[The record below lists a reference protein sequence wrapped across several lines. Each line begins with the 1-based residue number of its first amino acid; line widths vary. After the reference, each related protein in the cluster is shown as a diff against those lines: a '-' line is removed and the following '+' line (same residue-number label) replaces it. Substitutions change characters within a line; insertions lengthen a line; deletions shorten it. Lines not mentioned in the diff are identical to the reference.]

1 MSESSR
7 PRGLARDLAVN
18 TLHAA
23 SGRVAAVLVWL
34 FFTPMILRGL
44 GKDGFGV
51 WALFF
56 TLTGQLAALDFG
68 LVQATLRHVAA
79 ARERGDHA
87 EAGAFATLGLAG
99 YVLLG
104 VLCAVG
110 LVALSD
116 PILAWLHIPPG
127 QIEVARF
134 ALRLGAPVFVL
145 AGFANVVMAVAQG
158 YGRFD
163 VANGIVLTLTAQHA
177 IGIPIVMHNGW
188 GLRGLIANVAIGW
201 ALGLVLGLA
210 LLPRAARGFRWTWPE
225 RASRLVREM
234 ARFGGPM
241 QMTSLLWTIN
251 LSADKLLLSRYV
263 ALAAVTTYELGARVA
278 NSAFTFPQL
287 MLAAV
292 LPTATALHTS
302 RRAARLRELH
312 DRAGRYL
319 LAAVAIFLAV
329 LVGCS
334 DRLYET
340 WLGPGHDGAA
350 LVLRWIA
357 VAFALLLA
365 SGPGSVIARAIG
377 RTELETWYHVLSLA
391 LHLALSLLLLPRIGL
406 PGALIGSVVGNFAGT
421 ALFIT
426 LVARV
431 MSWPA
436 LVLLV
441 RPHGVPLLAAL
452 AGAAAG
458 WGLDHA
464 LPHAHGALAW
474 TLLALSG
481 LAAALASA
489 AVTLITRY
497 IRWRELRAII
507 QPVI

>member
-292 LPTATALHTS
+292 LPTATAAS
-302 RRAARLRELH
+302 R
-312 DRAGRYL
+312 
-319 LAAVAIFLAV
+319 
-329 LVGCS
+329 
-334 DRLYET
+334 
-340 WLGPGHDGAA
+340 
-350 LVLRWIA
+350 
-357 VAFALLLA
+357 
-365 SGPGSVIARAIG
+365 
-377 RTELETWYHVLSLA
+377 
-391 LHLALSLLLLPRIGL
+391 
-406 PGALIGSVVGNFAGT
+406 
-421 ALFIT
+421 
-426 LVARV
+426 
-431 MSWPA
+431 
-436 LVLLV
+436 
-441 RPHGVPLLAAL
+441 
-452 AGAAAG
+452 
-458 WGLDHA
+458 
-464 LPHAHGALAW
+464 
-474 TLLALSG
+474 
-481 LAAALASA
+481 
-489 AVTLITRY
+489 
-497 IRWRELRAII
+497 
-507 QPVI
+507 